1 MTSTAGQKDGNFPVF
16 ELGYSDSLSGGPKYV
31 RSRQGLLFLRLTSG
45 GAFNWIN
52 LRIISSQ
59 IPLKLKYKCVY
70 KQPGTEIDLTAEAL
84 DGQQC
89 PQEETRYIKPVFYTC
104 GEMTAQKPA

>member
-1 MTSTAGQKDGNFPVF
+1 MTDTAEQQDGNFAVV
-16 ELGYSDSLSGGPKYV
+16 ELGYSDSLSSGPKYA
-31 RSRQGLLFLRLTSG
+31 RSRQGMLFLRLTSG

-52 LRIISSQ
+52 FRIISSP

-70 KQPGTEIDLTAEAL
+70 KQPGTEVDLTAEAL

-89 PQEETRYIKPVFYTC
+89 PQGESRYIKSLAIESKVYLSLIHI
-104 GEMTAQKPA
+104 